1 MGLMDILRGAQ
12 GGEFFV
18 NAGQAA
24 GIDAA
29 RAERALGRLAPAI
42 AAKLRERAEDP
53 NAFEGLLDLLEDGEG
68 DAFLDDSNFMDD
80 PEIVSDGEAV
90 LAEIYGS
97 AQAARKALAIK
108 ADDAAMQ
115 RLAAIAASAV
125 LAALARS
132 YRQPQPQSLVG
143 AQPAQGQGEEQGGIL
158 SSIIDAVVKGA
169 VQEATRQ
176 FGPKRRRRRRST
188 SSYFGTRKKRKTRRK
203 RTDTLS
209 LDQIFGEILGTIRR

>member
-1 MGLMDILRGAQ
+1 MGLMNMLRSAQ
-12 GGEFFV
+12 DGEFFV
-18 NAGQAA
+18 NAGRMA

-29 RAERALGRLAPAI
+29 AAERGLARMGPAI
-42 AAKLRERAEDP
+42 AAKLRQRAEDP
-53 NAFEGLLDLLEDGEG
+53 EAFEGLLDLLEDGEG

-90 LAEIYGS
+90 LADIYGS
-97 AQAARKALAIK
+97 ARAAQKALSIG

-143 AQPAQGQGEEQGGIL
+143 AQNEQSQNEEQGGIL
-158 SSIIDAVVKGA
+158 SSVIDAVVKGV

-176 FGPKRRRRRRST
+176 FGPKRRRRRST
-188 SSYFGTRKKRKTRRK
+188 SSYFGTRKKRPTRRK
-203 RTDTLS
+203 RSSTLS
-209 LDQIFGEILGTIRR
+209 LDQIFGEILSTIRR